1 MGRLISA
8 NMSERVNCNI
18 LQPSTLARRSS
29 VLTAQ
34 GRSARDSRKT
44 GKNRRRAAKTKDAP
58 FAVNV
63 NRKWNSAK
71 NTVRSILDMYK
82 WLDEIPLG
90 MFIDSW
96 A

>member
-1 MGRLISA
+1 
-8 NMSERVNCNI
+8 MSERVNCNI

-29 VLTAQ
+29 VFTAQ
-34 GRSARDSRKT
+34 GSSARDSRKT
-44 GKNRRRAAKTKDAP
+44 GKKRRRAAKSKDAP

-63 NRKWNSAK
+63 SRKWHSAK

-90 MFIDSW
+90 LFIDAW

>member
-1 MGRLISA
+1 
-8 NMSERVNCNI
+8 MSERVNCNI
-18 LQPSTLARRSS
+18 LQSSTLARQTS

-34 GRSARDSRKT
+34 GSSPRYSRKT
-44 GKNRRRAAKTKDAP
+44 GKNRRRAAKSKDAP

-63 NRKWNSAK
+63 GRKWNSAK

-82 WLDEIPLG
+82 WLDDIPLG
-90 MFIDSW
+90 MFIDAW

>member
-29 VLTAQ
+29 VITAE
-34 GRSARDSRKT
+34 GRSPHDSRKT
-44 GKNRRRAAKTKDAP
+44 GKNRRRAGKCKDAS
-58 FAVNV
+58 FTVNV
-63 NRKWNSAK
+63 SRKWRFAK

-90 MFIDSW
+90 LFIDAW